1 MTTFI
6 FTFLMGIG
14 VQEIIALFLS
24 GGILAL
30 IFWGLRPLILW
41 YLKIDQIILNQQK
54 QIHLLMQQNQDRSNV
69 SKNESGE
76 KNADQK

>member
-54 QIHLLMQQNQDRSNV
+54 QIHLLMQQNQDRSNA